1 VWVEAENLFADVEA
15 LVREVLTE
23 GAETL
28 AEVTSRVL
36 PILPEPVHY
45 AATGRIAEAMA
56 RRARVRSERERPW
69 VPVLE
74 TLEVEDWAVDRGG
87 AS

>member
-1 VWVEAENLFADVEA
+1 
-15 LVREVLTE
+15 
-23 GAETL
+23 
-28 AEVTSRVL
+28 VL